1 MLGEL
6 ADRGV
11 LPGHGFPTDVV
22 SFVNKDQPDKDEDAD
37 EDKFRR
43 RSYPSRNLDI
53 AIRDYAPGADIVLDG
68 LVYKSAGVT
77 LNWKRPAG
85 ESEVREIQSLKWFWQ
100 CRECGAAG
108 TNVIKPDEC
117 LSCRSELSPDEAMR
131 FLRPAGFTVDMTV
144 EPHAEIEEVAYISP
158 EPERVSTRGAKWQA
172 FPGFGSGRI
181 RSSSDGFVFYSS
193 KGGATGY
200 SVCLESLECGRAEA
214 GRDDLGTSGAR
225 PLKDHSPLRFTKS
238 DTEGKCPGNAHS
250 FSILTGLALG
260 HEISTDVVE
269 VQPATWVTSE
279 LHGP

>member
-1 MLGEL
+1 MGGRAGASGEHGSG
-6 ADRGV
+6 ACQEKSRFPAQAYVRRERARRVGGPWRV
-11 LPGHGFPTDVV
+11 PGHGFPTDVV

-37 EDKFRR
+37 KDKFRR

-131 FLRPAGFTVDMTV
+131 FLRPAG
-144 EPHAEIEEVAYISP
+144 S
-158 EPERVSTRGAKWQA
+158 RST
-172 FPGFGSGRI
+172 
-181 RSSSDGFVFYSS
+181 
-193 KGGATGY
+193 
-200 SVCLESLECGRAEA
+200 
-214 GRDDLGTSGAR
+214 
-225 PLKDHSPLRFTKS
+225 
-238 DTEGKCPGNAHS
+238 
-250 FSILTGLALG
+250 
-260 HEISTDVVE
+260 
-269 VQPATWVTSE
+269 
-279 LHGP
+279 

>member
-1 MLGEL
+1 M
-6 ADRGV
+6 

-131 FLRPAGFTVDMTV
+131 SLRPAGFTVDMTV
-144 EPHAEIEEVAYISP
+144 KPHAEIEGWLTS
-158 EPERVSTRGAKWQA
+158 RRSLSA
-172 FPGFGSGRI
+172 FRRAGQSGR
-181 RSSSDGFVFYSS
+181 RFLVLGSDGFVRAAMGLSS
-193 KGGATGY
+193 TRRKAVPRGIQCAWSAGGPRQVEMISERPGPAIEGSS
-200 SVCLESLECGRAEA
+200 SV
-214 GRDDLGTSGAR
+214 
-225 PLKDHSPLRFTKS
+225 
-238 DTEGKCPGNAHS
+238 
-250 FSILTGLALG
+250 SIY
-260 HEISTDVVE
+260 E
-269 VQPATWVTSE
+269 V
-279 LHGP
+279 